1 MYKRQQLFLCQ
12 PYSGPGDDQLVRRHG
27 KRGSRLPGQ
36 PKSSGADAAA
46 FGGRIF
52 SKSGPENGNT
62 VLLLTGAEEHPATLD
77 LACVDLHSGVLEMM
91 KLGAAATFVISQDGV
106 EAIEAGE
113 VPAGIISPVEPVL
126 LSKKLWDENW
136 IVMVSDGVLDG
147 LPGED
152 KEGILKEYL
161 SDMEETTPQELAE
174 EILEFVISYSD
185 GVRDD
190 MTVLT
195 ARVWKRK

>member
-1 MYKRQQLFLCQ
+1 MELLAA
-12 PYSGPGDDQLVRRHG
+12 GDV
-27 KRGSRLPGQ
+27 P
-36 PKSSGADAAA
+36 
-46 FGGRIF
+46 
-52 SKSGPENGNT
+52 
-62 VLLLTGAEEHPATLD
+62 
-77 LACVDLHSGVLEMM
+77 
-91 KLGAAATFVISQDGV
+91 LGILN
-106 EAIEAGE
+106 
-113 VPAGIISPVEPVL
+113 PVEPAL

>member
-1 MYKRQQLFLCQ
+1 
-12 PYSGPGDDQLVRRHG
+12 
-27 KRGSRLPGQ
+27 
-36 PKSSGADAAA
+36 
-46 FGGRIF
+46 
-52 SKSGPENGNT
+52 
-62 VLLLTGAEEHPATLD
+62 
-77 LACVDLHSGVLEMM
+77 
-91 KLGAAATFVISQDGV
+91 
-106 EAIEAGE
+106 
-113 VPAGIISPVEPVL
+113 
-126 LSKKLWDENW
+126 
-136 IVMVSDGVLDG
+136 MVSDGVLDG